1 MPCQG
6 IRGATTAADNSEP
19 AILDATEEL
28 LRWLIAANELRQSDI
43 ASIIFTVTPDLDA
56 VFPARAARQIGWND
70 VALLDSVDIAVPGAL
85 TRCIRVLIHWN
96 TDLPSE
102 AVQHGYLRN
111 AAQLRPDRAPE
122 SGIIGSSPFPAE
134 RTNGEAV
141 SVAAAAAPR
150 PLQALGARGSQAVV
164 AFQGEPGAYSQEA
177 VFEQFGP
184 LARTLPC
191 QSFDEIF
198 AAVED
203 GRADN
208 ALLPV
213 ENSQAGSINQAYDL
227 LLDHDLK
234 AIGEVKLRV
243 RHCLMA
249 APGTTPADIRRVRSH
264 PQALSQCERYLKIRG
279 WEPVPAYDTAGA
291 AAELSAH
298 PEEGTAVIASAL
310 AGETYDLEIL
320 DRGIE
325 DSADNATRFFLLG
338 RQELPP
344 GGRNKTSIVFATTNT
359 PGALYGALG
368 EFASRG
374 INLTKIESRP
384 RRNRP
389 WHYVIYVDLDGH
401 WQDSGVNRA
410 LIALLARAAFVK
422 LLGSY
427 PAAVE
432 AAQA

>member
-1 MPCQG
+1 
-6 IRGATTAADNSEP
+6 
-19 AILDATEEL
+19 
-28 LRWLIAANELRQSDI
+28 
-43 ASIIFTVTPDLDA
+43 
-56 VFPARAARQIGWND
+56 
-70 VALLDSVDIAVPGAL
+70 
-85 TRCIRVLIHWN
+85 
-96 TDLPSE
+96 
-102 AVQHGYLRN
+102 
-111 AAQLRPDRAPE
+111 
-122 SGIIGSSPFPAE
+122 
-134 RTNGEAV
+134 
-141 SVAAAAAPR
+141 
-150 PLQALGARGSQAVV
+150 LQALGARGSQAVV

-325 DSADNATRFFLLG
+325 DSA
-338 RQELPP
+338 Q
-344 GGRNKTSIVFATTNT
+344 
-359 PGALYGALG
+359 
-368 EFASRG
+368 
-374 INLTKIESRP
+374 
-384 RRNRP
+384 
-389 WHYVIYVDLDGH
+389 
-401 WQDSGVNRA
+401 QDFHRVRDHQHAGRA
-410 LIALLARAAFVK
+410 LRCPGRVCQPRHQPHQDRKPPTPEPAVALRILRGSGRALAR
-422 LLGSY
+422 
-427 PAAVE
+427 
-432 AAQA
+432 